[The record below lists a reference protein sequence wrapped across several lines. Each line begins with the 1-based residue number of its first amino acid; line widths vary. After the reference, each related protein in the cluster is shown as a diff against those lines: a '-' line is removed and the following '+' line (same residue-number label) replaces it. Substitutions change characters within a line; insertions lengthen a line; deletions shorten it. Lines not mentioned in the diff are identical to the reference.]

1 MCSFDG
7 IVCSKEIVYL
17 TGNEGFLAAEFP
29 TQFLAQ
35 RISRLG
41 LYLGTNIMIWGL
53 ILAFHAACTSYAGL
67 SVVRTLLG
75 VFESCGSISP
85 FPTRQFID

>member
-1 MCSFDG
+1 M
-7 IVCSKEIVYL
+7 K
-17 TGNEGFLAAEFP
+17 GFLAAEFP

-41 LYLGTNIMIWGL
+41 LYLGINIMIWGL
-53 ILAFHAACTSYAGL
+53 ILAFHAACTSFAGL

-75 VFESCGSISP
+75 VFESCGSINPLEPLIHSLIMNSCP
-85 FPTRQFID
+85 DPSLDHCNVV